1 MARKGVIAIVGR
13 PNVGKSTLYNR
24 LLGQRRAIVD
34 DIPGVTRDRN
44 YAEVAWNRRVFT
56 LVDTGGF
63 VARSPEEMASAVGDQ
78 VRIALAEADGL
89 LVIVDARTGPMD
101 EDADVAR
108 LVRESGKPYLLVV
121 NKVDSDQDEA
131 DATRFYGLGMGDPHI
146 VSALSGRLSGDLLD
160 EVIEL
165 LPRPGEEDE
174 QEDIPKIAVVGRP
187 NVGKSTFV
195 NKLLGE
201 ERQVVSPEPGTTRD
215 AIDLPLK
222 RNGRDFLM
230 IDTAGLRRPAKV
242 KGQVEHFSALR
253 TGAALERCH
262 TAVVLIDSQEGC
274 TVQDVKILNR
284 ATELGN
290 GALLAINK
298 WDLIEKDDKTAAAYI
313 GKMVDRFPSLRDYP
327 VVTISAL
334 TGQRTWRAI
343 DAALQVCDRRS
354 YRIPTGELNRFLGEV
369 RESTP
374 PPSKRGKLSRM
385 YYAVQPRSEPPTV
398 LFFTSRP
405 KDVPEHYR
413 KFLERRLREQFD
425 FLGTPVRIVFRQ
437 K

>member
-1 MARKGVIAIVGR
+1 M
-13 PNVGKSTLYNR
+13 
-24 LLGQRRAIVD
+24 
-34 DIPGVTRDRN
+34 
-44 YAEVAWNRRVFT
+44 
-56 LVDTGGF
+56 
-63 VARSPEEMASAVGDQ
+63 
-78 VRIALAEADGL
+78 
-89 LVIVDARTGPMD
+89 
-101 EDADVAR
+101 
-108 LVRESGKPYLLVV
+108 
-121 NKVDSDQDEA
+121 
-131 DATRFYGLGMGDPHI
+131 
-146 VSALSGRLSGDLLD
+146 
-160 EVIEL
+160 
-165 LPRPGEEDE
+165 
-174 QEDIPKIAVVGRP
+174 
-187 NVGKSTFV
+187 
-195 NKLLGE
+195 
-201 ERQVVSPEPGTTRD
+201 
-215 AIDLPLK
+215 
-222 RNGRDFLM
+222 
-230 IDTAGLRRPAKV
+230 
-242 KGQVEHFSALR
+242 
-253 TGAALERCH
+253 
-262 TAVVLIDSQEGC
+262 
-274 TVQDVKILNR
+274 QDVKILNR